1 MPDFLSTHQLL
12 LWLITVFI
20 DLGFAV
26 LCYRLF
32 DRTGLYGVV
41 IFSLLLANIM
51 RPKRKV
57 RRWPKDCGT
66 LAPTE

>member
-1 MPDFLSTHQLL
+1 MTEFFSQHQLL
-12 LWLITVFI
+12 LWILTVFT

-32 DRTGLYGVV
+32 GRTGLYGVV

-51 RPKRKV
+51 GPSTCSSLSS
-57 RRWPKDCGT
+57 P
-66 LAPTE
+66 